1 MKTKRAKQTTV
12 DHDKPEEQ
20 KHEKKIDNIVRKEGK
35 KRKKMKK
42 VGIDFDFPGYASLVF
57 FFFYLTLKAVYQL
70 SSQKVPLLLTPPPPF
85 FFFSGCRS
93 ESKTC

>member
-12 DHDKPEEQ
+12 NHDKPEEQ

-42 VGIDFDFPGYASLVF
+42 VGIDFDFPGYASLVVF
-57 FFFYLTLKAVYQL
+57 FLFDSESSL
-70 SSQKVPLLLTPPPPF
+70 STSFSESTITINVPPTF

>member
-12 DHDKPEEQ
+12 DHDK
-20 KHEKKIDNIVRKEGK
+20 HEKKIDNIVRKEGN

-57 FFFYLTLKAVYQL
+57 FFLFDSESSL
-70 SSQKVPLLLTPPPPF
+70 STFFTESTITINVPPPPF
-85 FFFSGCRS
+85 LLFFRMQ
-93 ESKTC
+93 K